1 MAGAG
6 GFEPPYRGIK
16 IRCLTTWL
24 RPKRLGRLTARR
36 PSRQQDRRRNPRH
49 VGVKIEAYP
58 GREDGIVRISSGQVT
73 GAGRAA
79 SVASASGRERGQPAR
94 WRSGCHFPVIS
105 RLRTIFPD
113 FGTRKF
119 PVWAAAM
126 RGCGYPKQLIQ
137 QCYSQGGQAIFAPER
152 VFLREFSRFNRE
164 LGEPVQRRPLP

>member
-1 MAGAG
+1 
-6 GFEPPYRGIK
+6 
-16 IRCLTTWL
+16 
-24 RPKRLGRLTARR
+24 
-36 PSRQQDRRRNPRH
+36 
-49 VGVKIEAYP
+49 
-58 GREDGIVRISSGQVT
+58 VT

-137 QCYSQGGQAIFAPER
+137 QCYSQGGQAIFALARFFCGNFPALTGNWESLSSDGLSPDQTAGGAPPLGLGR
-152 VFLREFSRFNRE
+152 GECHARLFGRTAIAEQREAGGTAAAHPRE
-164 LGEPVQRRPLP
+164 QGAG